1 MTNKELEKIL
11 KQGESYTV
19 EFKRSISKEI
29 KNEICSFVNS
39 SGGLIIIG
47 VDDDNTVC
55 GIKTDNKIRSQLQAT
70 ISAISPRPN
79 LKIEEYEYT
88 GKNIII
94 INCIADDKKPYLS
107 SGLVYIR
114 IGANS
119 QKLTAANEVRDF
131 FQQAN
136 KIFFGKNSSTNFSYP
151 KDFDNKKFN
160 DFLTKAG
167 VSKKLPQ
174 KQILE
179 NLELFSKKNDFLNAG
194 ILFFAKNVQKHHE
207 HASIRCL
214 LFKGTNKTLIFD
226 DKLITG
232 SLPEQY
238 EGALEFLKS
247 KLELR
252 YIIETA
258 GPRVEKYEIPET
270 VFKEAIIN
278 ALVHRDYYEI
288 GGKIH
293 IEIYDNR
300 VEITNPGGLVNTIK
314 EDEFGQRSVSRN
326 PKIFNFFQRL
336 DLVEQVGSGVS
347 RMREKMKDENL
358 PAPHFSL
365 KGIFVVTLYRPI
377 EFEKWIE
384 DWTSE
389 LSNNQIHILTE
400 INSNNDIT
408 QNELS
413 KTLNISKSAVY
424 KNITKLKELKMLEHI
439 GSDKKGYWTI
449 FHKSKM

>member
-11 KQGESYTV
+11 TQGESYTI
-19 EFKRSISKEI
+19 EFKRSISKDI

-39 SGGLIIIG
+39 SGGQIFIG

-55 GIKTDNKIRSQLQAT
+55 GIKTDNKIRSQLQTT

-79 LKIEEYEYT
+79 LKIDEYEYK

-94 INCIADDKKPYLS
+94 IDCIADEKKPYVS

-119 QKLTAANEVRDF
+119 QKLTTADEIREF

-136 KIFFGKNSSTNFSYP
+136 KIFFGTNSSDNFSYP
-151 KDFDNKKFN
+151 QDFDTKKFN
-160 DFLTKAG
+160 DFQKKVG
-167 VSKKLPQ
+167 ISKQLPQ
-174 KQILE
+174 KKILE
-179 NLELFSKKNDFLNAG
+179 NLKLFSKKGEFINAG

-207 HASIRCL
+207 HASVRCL
-214 LFKGTNKTLIFD
+214 LFKGINKTLIFD

-232 SLPEQY
+232 NLTEQY

-293 IEIYDNR
+293 VEIYDNR
-300 VEITNPGGLVNTIK
+300 VEITNPGGLVNAIK
-314 EDEFGQRSVSRN
+314 ENEFGRRSVSRN
-326 PKIFNFFQRL
+326 PKVFSFFQRL
-336 DLVEQVGSGVS
+336 DLVEQVGSGIA

-358 PAPHFSL
+358 PAPHFSIE
-365 KGIFVVTLYRPI
+365 GIFVVTLYRPI
-377 EFEKWIE
+377 EFNKWIE
-384 DWTSE
+384 SWTDKISK
-389 LSNNQIHILTE
+389 NQIAILNAIHKNSE
-400 INSNNDIT
+400 IT
-408 QNELS
+408 FTKLS
-413 KTLNISKSAVY
+413 KEIKLGKTTINNNIQE
-424 KNITKLKELKMLEHI
+424 LKELELLQRV
-439 GSDKKGYWTI
+439 GSERKGYWSVST
-449 FHKSKM
+449 KK

>member
-11 KQGESYTV
+11 KQGENYTI

-39 SGGLIIIG
+39 SGGKILIG

-55 GIKTDNKIRSQLQAT
+55 GIKTDNKIRSQLQTT

-79 LKIEEYEYT
+79 LKIDDYEYK

-94 INCIADDKKPYLS
+94 IDCFTDDKKPYVS
-107 SGLVYIR
+107 SGSIYIR

-119 QKLTAANEVRDF
+119 QKLTTADEIREL

-136 KIFFGKNSSTNFSYP
+136 KIFFGKNDSDNFSYP
-151 KDFDNKKFN
+151 QDFDTKKFN
-160 DFLTKAG
+160 HFMTKIG
-167 VSKKLPQ
+167 ISKQLPQ

-179 NLELFSKKNDFLNAG
+179 NLELFSKKDKFLNSG

-207 HASIRCL
+207 HASVRCL
-214 LFKGTNKTLIFD
+214 LFKGINKTLIFD

-232 SLPEQY
+232 NLTEQY

-288 GGKIH
+288 GGKTH

-300 VEITNPGGLVNTIK
+300 VEITNPGGLVETIK
-314 EDEFGQRSVSRN
+314 ENEFGQRSVSRN
-326 PKIFNFFQRL
+326 PKIFSFFQRL
-336 DLVEQVGSGVS
+336 DLVEQVGSGIT

-358 PAPHFSL
+358 PAPHFSIE
-365 KGIFVVTLYRPI
+365 GIFVVTLYRPI
-377 EFEKWIE
+377 EFNKWIE
-384 DWTSE
+384 SWIDKISK
-389 LSNNQIHILTE
+389 NQIAILKAIHKNSE
-400 INSNNDIT
+400 IT
-408 QNELS
+408 FAKLS
-413 KTLNISKSAVY
+413 KEIKLGKTTINNNIQE
-424 KNITKLKELKMLEHI
+424 LKELELLQRV
-439 GSDKKGYWTI
+439 GSERKGYWSVST
-449 FHKSKM
+449 KK

>member
-39 SGGLIIIG
+39 SGGKILIG

-55 GIKTDNKIRSQLQAT
+55 GIKTDNKIRSQLQTT

-79 LKIEEYEYT
+79 LKIDDYEYK

-94 INCIADDKKPYLS
+94 IDCIADDKKPYVS
-107 SGLVYIR
+107 SGSIYIR

-119 QKLTAANEVRDF
+119 QKLTTADEIREF

-136 KIFFGKNSSTNFSYP
+136 KIFFGKNDSDNFSYP
-151 KDFDNKKFN
+151 QDFDTKKFN
-160 DFLTKAG
+160 RFMTKIG
-167 VSKKLPQ
+167 ISKQLPQ

-179 NLELFSKKNDFLNAG
+179 NLELFSKKDKFLNSG
-194 ILFFAKNVQKHHE
+194 ILFFAKNVQKHHG
-207 HASIRCL
+207 HASVRCL
-214 LFKGTNKTLIFD
+214 LFKGINKTLIFD

-232 SLPEQY
+232 NLTEQY

-288 GGKIH
+288 GGKTH

-314 EDEFGQRSVSRN
+314 ENEFGQRSVSRN
-326 PKIFNFFQRL
+326 PKIFSFFQRL
-336 DLVEQVGSGVS
+336 DLVEQVGSGIT

-358 PAPHFSL
+358 PAPHFSIE
-365 KGIFVVTLYRPI
+365 GIFVVTLYRPI
-377 EFEKWIE
+377 EFNKWLE
-384 DWTSE
+384 SWTDKISK
-389 LSNNQIHILTE
+389 NQIAILKAIHKNSE
-400 INSNNDIT
+400 IT
-408 QNELS
+408 FAKLS
-413 KTLNISKSAVY
+413 KEIKLGKTTINNNIQE
-424 KNITKLKELKMLEHI
+424 LKELELLQRV
-439 GSDKKGYWTI
+439 GSERKGYWSVST
-449 FHKSKM
+449 KK

>member
-1 MTNKELEKIL
+1 M
-11 KQGESYTV
+11 
-19 EFKRSISKEI
+19 
-29 KNEICSFVNS
+29 
-39 SGGLIIIG
+39 
-47 VDDDNTVC
+47 
-55 GIKTDNKIRSQLQAT
+55 RSQLQTT

-79 LKIEEYEYT
+79 LKIDDYEYN

-94 INCIADDKKPYLS
+94 IDCFTDDKKPYVS
-107 SGLVYIR
+107 SGSIYIR

-119 QKLTAANEVRDF
+119 QKLITADEIRDF

-136 KIFFGKNSSTNFSYP
+136 KIFFGKNDSDNFSYP
-151 KDFDNKKFN
+151 QDFDTKKFN
-160 DFLTKAG
+160 HFITKVG
-167 VSKKLPQ
+167 ISKQLPQ

-179 NLELFSKKNDFLNAG
+179 NLELFSKKGKFLNSG

-207 HASIRCL
+207 HASVRCL
-214 LFKGTNKTLIFD
+214 LFKGINKTLIFD

-232 SLPEQY
+232 NLTEQY

-288 GGKIH
+288 GGKTH

-300 VEITNPGGLVNTIK
+300 VEITNPGGLVDTIK
-314 EDEFGQRSVSRN
+314 ENEFGQRSVSRN
-326 PKIFNFFQRL
+326 PKIFSFFQRL
-336 DLVEQVGSGVS
+336 DLVEQVGSGIA

-377 EFEKWIE
+377 EFNKWIE
-384 DWTSE
+384 SWIDKISK
-389 LSNNQIHILTE
+389 NQMKILTE
-400 INSNNDIT
+400 INKNNNIT
-408 QNELS
+408 QAQLS
-413 KTLNISKSAVY
+413 DLIGISKSTIY
-424 KNITKLKELKMLEHI
+424 NNINKLKNLGLLEHI
-439 GSDKKGYWTI
+439 GSDKTGYWTI
-449 FHKSKM
+449 FYKIDM

>member
-39 SGGLIIIG
+39 SGGKILIG

-55 GIKTDNKIRSQLQAT
+55 GIKTDNKIRSQLQTT

-79 LKIEEYEYT
+79 LKIDDYEYK

-94 INCIADDKKPYLS
+94 IDCIADDKKPYVS
-107 SGLVYIR
+107 SGSIYIR

-119 QKLTAANEVRDF
+119 QKLTTADEIREF

-136 KIFFGKNSSTNFSYP
+136 KIFFGKNDSDNFSYP
-151 KDFDNKKFN
+151 QDFDTKKFN
-160 DFLTKAG
+160 RFMTKIG
-167 VSKKLPQ
+167 ISKQLPQ

-179 NLELFSKKNDFLNAG
+179 NLELFSKKDKFLNSG

-214 LFKGTNKTLIFD
+214 LFKGINKTLIFD
-226 DKLITG
+226 DKLIIGNLT
-232 SLPEQY
+232 EQY
-238 EGALEFLKS
+238 KGALEFLKS

-288 GGKIH
+288 VGKIH

-314 EDEFGQRSVSRN
+314 ENEFGQRSVSRN
-326 PKIFNFFQRL
+326 PKIFSFFQRL
-336 DLVEQVGSGVS
+336 DLVEQVGSGIT

-358 PAPHFSL
+358 PAPHFSI
-365 KGIFVVTLYRPI
+365 KGIFVVTLYRPTD
-377 EFEKWIE
+377 FNKWIE
-384 DWTSE
+384 SWKDKISKYQMKILIEINKNNNITQAQLSE
-389 LSNNQIHILTE
+389 LIG
-400 INSNNDIT
+400 
-408 QNELS
+408 
-413 KTLNISKSAVY
+413 ISKSTVY
-424 KNITKLKELKMLEHI
+424 KNISKLKDLKFLEHI
-439 GSDKKGYWTI
+439 GSDKTGYWTI
-449 FHKSKM
+449 FYKSDM